1 MKKKLLWT
9 IIPIVLIIGIITTY
23 FEVQYPRMTFEKL
36 LGTEEYNITK
46 VLVKNPVTGARVETE
61 NKEKIMELINLFN
74 NRTYRK
80 EFKQRLGVGYI
91 YASDFYSGDK
101 IVLSVIGTGDSVDIY
116 NETRTIDAYYNVSKE
131 ITVNSFDNWVNSFS
145 NK

>member
-1 MKKKLLWT
+1 MKKKLLGA
-9 IIPIVLIIGIITTY
+9 IMSIVLIIGIITY
-23 FEVQYPRMTFEKL
+23 FEILYPRMTFEEL

-46 VLVKNPVTGARVETE
+46 VLVKSPVTGARVETE

-101 IVLSVIGTGDSVDIY
+101 MVLSVIGAGNSVHIY

-131 ITVNSFDNWVNSFS
+131 VTVNSFDNWV
-145 NK
+145 KKCLKK